1 MTLRVPGGGGLYHP
15 PRQSAIRVIE
25 TDSRKSPFLTGEEQV
40 GMWGVATV
48 SGGWVAGKRIALS
61 TGSGRRAARGGV

>member
-40 GMWGVATV
+40 GCGEWQQCQVDGLLERE
-48 SGGWVAGKRIALS
+48 SL
-61 TGSGRRAARGGV
+61 